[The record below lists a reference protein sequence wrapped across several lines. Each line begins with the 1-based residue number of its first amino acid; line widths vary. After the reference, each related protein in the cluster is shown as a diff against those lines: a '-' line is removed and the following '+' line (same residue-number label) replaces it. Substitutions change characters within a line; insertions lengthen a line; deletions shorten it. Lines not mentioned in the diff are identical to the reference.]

1 MSESLLPAGIAV
13 SFSDIESAL
22 AGSSEDARRAAGT
35 ALTATVVVAGPR
47 ERLSEAAQAIES
59 LKDIGVRA
67 VLISY
72 GDNPAAVVRV
82 AGHTVA
88 LEGLRPCYLN
98 NAVAALRL
106 SSLPTLVWW
115 RGGQTEDIQGLA
127 MLADRLVLD
136 AEDPLEV
143 WKSVENLAQRTSV
156 SDLRWTRLTR
166 WRALMAHFFDIPEVC
181 VAACDFRA
189 LRVEGSD
196 RHAMRLFAG
205 WLRSIL
211 GTDQDIVADLHE
223 RSGLAP
229 IEAVVLGDGSQ
240 QLVLRLAA
248 NRTCVRTA
256 AEITNLP
263 SASRTVSLGNQQLS
277 ALLGEELRIR
287 ARDLAFERAVAASRD
302 VS

>member
-287 ARDLAFERAVAASRD
+287 ARDLAFERAIAASRN